1 MGKKKRS
8 RDDWTPPPKSAERR
22 AAEAE
27 LRKLRAGERQA
38 PLPQRR
44 LVAAIF
50 LMAVAAI
57 GAFLVLWLPSHSLV
71 DDLRSR
77 GVSVAAE
84 IVTSPRDR
92 FGSPGNIRIRFN
104 DPKRGAQEIALSDW
118 GGRRPAGLVAGSSVS
133 VTYDPRDPSRV
144 LTTKWVQNP
153 PAMTLP
159 MPVSLAL
166 APVLLAGAT
175 FLALR
180 RRTVLKASRL
190 KGDRDDGFRT

>member
-8 RDDWTPPPKSAERR
+8 RDDWTPPPKSAERL

-27 LRKLRAGERQA
+27 VRKLRAGGRQT

-50 LMAVAAI
+50 LMAVAAA

-84 IVTSPRDR
+84 IVDSPRDK

-104 DPKRGAQEIALSDW
+104 DPKRGEQETALSDW
-118 GGRRPAGLVAGSSVS
+118 GGRRPAGLAAGSSVS

-159 MPVSLAL
+159 MLVSVVL
-166 APVLLAGAT
+166 APVLLAGAI
-175 FLALR
+175 FLAIR
-180 RRTVLKASRL
+180 RRTVLKASKAER
-190 KGDRDDGFRT
+190 